1 MEKFKLGFMQGRL
14 VNTEKKGRIQYFPA
28 KNWKKEIQIAHK
40 IGLDCMEWTI
50 DYDNIKKNPIYN
62 GKIEPVKQIL
72 RKNKIKVSSITLDSF
87 MQKPFFKEHGNK
99 KKILIDDLIK
109 IIINGKKIGIN
120 KIIIPLVDNS

>member
-50 DYDNIKKNPIYN
+50 DYDNIKKNPIYIK
-62 GKIEPVKQIL
+62 GKSPVLNPALKRHLWITVKNDTAFYHSKKSLATISASNHVIL
-72 RKNKIKVSSITLDSF
+72 KAA
-87 MQKPFFKEHGNK
+87 
-99 KKILIDDLIK
+99 
-109 IIINGKKIGIN
+109 
-120 KIIIPLVDNS
+120 